1 MKDDTLNAADLKGT
15 AEVSDSLVSVRD
27 LSIEF
32 FDHDRPETVV
42 HHINMDIMPGE
53 IIGIVGESGSGKS
66 MTALAIAGL
75 LNRHDM
81 KKSGSI
87 LFDKKD
93 LLTCPRDDLRSV
105 QGNKIGMIFQEP
117 MTSLDPVK
125 KIGWQIEESLRIHTD
140 MAMSERKAKAIESM
154 RGVGLESP
162 EEIYNEYPHELSGG
176 MRQRVMIAA
185 AMICGPELLIADEP
199 TTALDVT
206 VQAQIIEL
214 LRKINRED
222 HPALLFISHDL
233 SLVKQLCSRVLVMND
248 GRLVEEG
255 MIEDVYGKP
264 QKEYTKELIAAIPR
278 MNPDELRNIETSKK
292 GDILSVKDLDV
303 FVRESNGHRKQIL
316 SDISFEIKK
325 GDIMGLVG
333 ESGCGKSTLAK
344 AILGINDDISGTITH
359 SSKFAQMV
367 FQDPYGSLN
376 PARKVEWILEE
387 PLRIRSHMDAAGRK
401 AHVAEMLTTVGL
413 SKDIKDRYPNE
424 LSGGQRQRISIA
436 CALMQTPELLI
447 ADEPVSALD
456 VTVQKQILQL
466 LVNLK
471 EKMGLTI
478 LFISHDLRV
487 VYNLCDYVMIMK
499 DGHIVE
505 QGDTDD
511 VYSNPGSDYTRKLL
525 AACRNAG

>member
-1 MKDDTLNAADLKGT
+1 MTT
-15 AEVSDSLVSVRD
+15 LVSVRD
-27 LSIEF
+27 LNIEF
-32 FDHDRPETVV
+32 FDHDRPEKVV
-42 HHINMDIMPGE
+42 HHMNLDINPGE
-53 IIGIVGESGSGKS
+53 ILGIVGESGSGKS

-75 LNRHDM
+75 LNRPDM

-87 LFDKKD
+87 LFAGNH
-93 LLTCPRDDLRSV
+93 LLTCPRNELRSV
-105 QGNKIGMIFQEP
+105 QGNKIGMVFQEP

-140 MAMSERKAKAIESM
+140 MDDATRKAKALEAM
-154 RGVGLESP
+154 KGVGLENP
-162 EEIYNEYPHELSGG
+162 EEVYGEYPHELSGG
-176 MRQRVMIAA
+176 MRQRAMIAA

-214 LRKINRED
+214 LRKINREN
-222 HPALLFISHDL
+222 HTAILFISHDL
-233 SLVKQLCSRVLVMND
+233 SLVKQLCTRVLVMND

-255 MIEDVYGKP
+255 TIESIYGNP
-264 QKEYTKELIAAIPR
+264 QQEYTKELIAAIPR
-278 MNPDELRNIETSKK
+278 MDPDELRNLETSSA
-292 GDILSVKDLDV
+292 GDILNVKGLDV

-316 SDISFEIKK
+316 SDISFAIKK

-344 AILGINDDISGTITH
+344 AILGINSDISGTITH
-359 SSKFAQMV
+359 NSKYPQMV

-387 PLRIRSHMDAAGRK
+387 PLRIRSHMNALERRK
-401 AHVAEMLTTVGL
+401 TVEDMLSTVGL
-413 SKDIKDRYPNE
+413 SLEIRDRYPNE

-466 LVNLK
+466 LVSLK

-487 VYNLCDYVMIMK
+487 VYDLCDYVMIMK
-499 DGHIVE
+499 NGCIVE

-511 VYSNPGSDYTRKLL
+511 VYSNPRSDYTKSLL
-525 AACRNAG
+525 KACRDEV

>member
-1 MKDDTLNAADLKGT
+1 MTT
-15 AEVSDSLVSVRD
+15 LVSVRD
-27 LSIEF
+27 LNIEF
-32 FDHDRPETVV
+32 FDHDRPEKVV
-42 HHINMDIMPGE
+42 HHMNLDINPGE
-53 IIGIVGESGSGKS
+53 ILGIVGESGSGKS

-81 KKSGSI
+81 KKRGSI
-87 LFDKKD
+87 LFAGNN
-93 LLTCPRDDLRSV
+93 LLTCPRNELRSV
-105 QGNKIGMIFQEP
+105 QGNKIGMVFQEP

-140 MAMSERKAKAIESM
+140 MDDATRKAKALEAM
-154 RGVGLESP
+154 KGVGLENP
-162 EEIYNEYPHELSGG
+162 EEVYGEYPHELSGG
-176 MRQRVMIAA
+176 MRQRAMIAA

-214 LRKINRED
+214 LRKINREN
-222 HPALLFISHDL
+222 HTAILFISHDL
-233 SLVKQLCSRVLVMND
+233 SLVKQLCTRVLVMND

-255 MIEDVYGKP
+255 TIESIYGNP
-264 QKEYTKELIAAIPR
+264 QQEYTKELIAAIPR
-278 MNPDELRNIETSKK
+278 MDPDELRNLETSSA
-292 GDILSVKDLDV
+292 GDILNVKGLDV

-316 SDISFEIKK
+316 SDISFAIKK

-344 AILGINDDISGTITH
+344 AILGINSDISGTITH
-359 SSKFAQMV
+359 NSKYPQMI

-387 PLRIRSHMDAAGRK
+387 PLRIRSHMNALERRK
-401 AHVAEMLTTVGL
+401 TVEDMLSTVGL
-413 SKDIKDRYPNE
+413 SLEIRDRYPNE

-466 LVNLK
+466 LVSLK

-487 VYNLCDYVMIMK
+487 VYDLCDYVMIMK
-499 DGHIVE
+499 NGCIVE

-511 VYSNPGSDYTRKLL
+511 VYSNPRSDYTKSLL
-525 AACRNAG
+525 KACRDEV

>member
-1 MKDDTLNAADLKGT
+1 MTT
-15 AEVSDSLVSVRD
+15 LVSVRD
-27 LSIEF
+27 LNIEF
-32 FDHDRPETVV
+32 FDHDRPEKVV
-42 HHINMDIMPGE
+42 HHMNLDINPGE
-53 IIGIVGESGSGKS
+53 ILGIVGESGSGKS

-87 LFDKKD
+87 LFAGNN
-93 LLTCPRDDLRSV
+93 LLTCPRNELRSV
-105 QGNKIGMIFQEP
+105 QGNKIGIVFQEP

-140 MAMSERKAKAIESM
+140 MDDATRKAKALEAM
-154 RGVGLESP
+154 KGVGLENP
-162 EEIYNEYPHELSGG
+162 EEVYGEYPHELSGG
-176 MRQRVMIAA
+176 MRQRAMIAA

-214 LRKINRED
+214 LRKINREN
-222 HPALLFISHDL
+222 HTAILFISHDL
-233 SLVKQLCSRVLVMND
+233 SLVKQLCTRVLVMND

-255 MIEDVYGKP
+255 TIESIYGNP
-264 QKEYTKELIAAIPR
+264 QQEYTKELIAAIPR
-278 MNPDELRNIETSKK
+278 MDPDELRNLETSSA
-292 GDILSVKDLDV
+292 GDILNVKGLDV

-316 SDISFEIKK
+316 SDISFAIKK

-344 AILGINDDISGTITH
+344 AILGINSDISGTITH
-359 SSKFAQMV
+359 NSKYPQMI

-387 PLRIRSHMDAAGRK
+387 PLRIRSHMNALERRK
-401 AHVAEMLTTVGL
+401 TVEDMLSTVGL
-413 SKDIKDRYPNE
+413 SLEIRDRYPNE

-466 LVNLK
+466 LVSLK

-487 VYNLCDYVMIMK
+487 VYDLCDYVMIMK
-499 DGHIVE
+499 NGCIVE

-511 VYSNPGSDYTRKLL
+511 VYSNPRSDYTKSLL
-525 AACRNAG
+525 KACRDEV